1 MNILSLC
8 CNAFLEIFYSFS
20 ELLDKVNEDN
30 IKELEKQAK
39 LLRDIDQY
47 FQVIY
52 LNLIVLKRLP
62 NTLGC

>member
-39 LLRDIDQY
+39 LLKNID
-47 FQVIY
+47 
-52 LNLIVLKRLP
+52 
-62 NTLGC
+62 